1 MGWGSWLSG
10 DRWSWK
16 SKFLA
21 PRPGLHPTPAK
32 VHWWHWWG
40 GDDAILG
47 DDGELFEGMLMIL
60 EMLSFHHNGKS
71 FVLNLEVKGASGF
84 GNLNVANT
92 IVWLVQGRN
101 SDRAHYWIL
110 KSYLP
115 LQNKNCMN
123 CCKMKTTTYQRCRM
137 DQGCCPR
144 RIQAEKSPRQ
154 ADQAYEIKFG
164 LQGFAFV

>member
-1 MGWGSWLSG
+1 MIMEVEIP
-10 DRWSWK
+10 DATTR
-16 SKFLA
+16 
-21 PRPGLHPTPAK
+21 PTPNTRQSPFK
-32 VHWWHWWG
+32 TLMRRMRMPFLVMMVSSLRR
-40 GDDAILG
+40 I
-47 DDGELFEGMLMIL
+47 LMIL

-123 CCKMKTTTYQRCRM
+123 YWKMKTTTYQRCRT